1 MVQAVLVVFV
11 FKNSAKK
18 WMGCACKQTHKS
30 LLTVRSSRYMVFDKK
45 SMPIVACK
53 TRSASVG
60 TQNNNTTGTNT
71 QIWFQRLRALNK
83 DKTSV
88 EAFSSETRCCD
99 PAGAPQNRDLLMKEG
114 SREPE
119 HGTHAQH
126 ARYLIGVVETVVH
139 EPGDEG
145 RLPNCANTT
154 ANGQSAQKGR
164 ETGGNASLA
173 VPRGPHAELALGVEP
188 ASRSLA

>member
-1 MVQAVLVVFV
+1 
-11 FKNSAKK
+11 
-18 WMGCACKQTHKS
+18 
-30 LLTVRSSRYMVFDKK
+30 MVFDKK

-60 TQNNNTTGTNT
+60 AQNAAATTTTQQEQTHNL
-71 QIWFQRLRALNK
+71 WFQRLQALNK

-88 EAFSSETRCCD
+88 EVFSSATHCCD
-99 PAGAPQNRDLLMKEG
+99 PQNRDLLRKGESG
-114 SREPE
+114 EPE

-126 ARYLIGVVETVVH
+126 ARYLISVVETVVH

-154 ANGQSAQKGR
+154 TNGQTAQKGR
-164 ETGGNASLA
+164 ETGSKAAHG
-173 VPRGPHAELALGVEP
+173 
-188 ASRSLA
+188 